1 MKFQLNYVCLA
12 LAAMTGSAE
21 ALTLTNVS
29 DANPKTL
36 GFSAPN
42 IVSAELDL
50 RLLATGSMKLD
61 GATTATLP
69 GIPFSTQYYGYIN
82 NGTTSTMLPILGSA
96 ATPSPAIEASK
107 TEPDKNTYLELEGQH
122 GALPDYNYGK
132 HFLFQGHE
140 VGAHGYI
147 TRINLDADGAHR
159 VTLLA
164 DTLADGSI
172 IPNIDGSTWDPFA
185 TKLLFTGEEAATTGV
200 TEGVVLEASADYPST
215 VTKLDTV
222 IGHAGWEGIQ
232 VDSVGNLWLVAD
244 QGGLT
249 GSVNTKAKQP
259 NSFVYRFVP
268 KDNTD
273 LALGGKLQ
281 ALQVQSL
288 AHAGPIIFNAGQA
301 DTDIL
306 STDVKDLH
314 TYGKMFRTAWVTVHD
329 TNTDGFGVF
338 DANLAA
344 KAANA
349 TPFKRPENGVFRP
362 SSENPFK
369 QFFFTETGDTNN
381 LTQAG
386 SVYGGF
392 GAVFTVSQ
400 SSPSAN
406 TGSLKMLYLGD
417 ATHSGFDNIAFL
429 TKDQLL
435 VVEDAG
441 DTLHTQRNALDSGYL
456 FDVKKDYS
464 VANNLPVRFLAE
476 GRDASATLDSA
487 ASGLSPNQ
495 DNEITG
501 IHVSNGD
508 ASVYGLLG
516 SQNPTPFKEGWRV
529 FWTQQHGDN
538 NTWEIVPK

>member
-1 MKFQLNYVCLA
+1 
-12 LAAMTGSAE
+12 
-21 ALTLTNVS
+21 
-29 DANPKTL
+29 
-36 GFSAPN
+36 
-42 IVSAELDL
+42 
-50 RLLATGSMKLD
+50 
-61 GATTATLP
+61 
-69 GIPFSTQYYGYIN
+69 
-82 NGTTSTMLPILGSA
+82 
-96 ATPSPAIEASK
+96 
-107 TEPDKNTYLELEGQH
+107 
-122 GALPDYNYGK
+122 
-132 HFLFQGHE
+132 
-140 VGAHGYI
+140 
-147 TRINLDADGAHR
+147 
-159 VTLLA
+159 
-164 DTLADGSI
+164 
-172 IPNIDGSTWDPFA
+172 
-185 TKLLFTGEEAATTGV
+185 
-200 TEGVVLEASADYPST
+200 
-215 VTKLDTV
+215 
-222 IGHAGWEGIQ
+222 
-232 VDSVGNLWLVAD
+232 
-244 QGGLT
+244 
-249 GSVNTKAKQP
+249 
-259 NSFVYRFVP
+259 
-268 KDNTD
+268 
-273 LALGGKLQ
+273 
-281 ALQVQSL
+281 
-288 AHAGPIIFNAGQA
+288 
-301 DTDIL
+301 
-306 STDVKDLH
+306 
-314 TYGKMFRTAWVTVHD
+314 
-329 TNTDGFGVF
+329 
-338 DANLAA
+338 LAA